1 MENILI
7 YETSSDRRPSKQGS
21 STSHGWTAPQ
31 PRNTAQPCILNR
43 QANAYGYEPLA
54 YRDSVRRSNFAT
66 NTSFCNFERQRKPDC
81 HHMKIKS
88 HVIAKLK
95 PVCVQL
101 KLQHAMNTIMT
112 AAGFKVFL

>member
-1 MENILI
+1 MPMDISRWRT
-7 YETSSDRRPSKQGS
+7 ETRIAGLSS
-21 STSHGWTAPQ
+21 A
-31 PRNTAQPCILNR
+31 AV
-43 QANAYGYEPLA
+43 A
-54 YRDSVRRSNFAT
+54 SV
-66 NTSFCNFERQRKPDC
+66 CNFERQREPDC

-101 KLQHAMNTIMT
+101 EQQHAMNTIMT

>member
-1 MENILI
+1 MPMDMSRWRT
-7 YETSSDRRPSKQGS
+7 ETRFAGLS
-21 STSHGWTAPQ
+21 
-31 PRNTAQPCILNR
+31 
-43 QANAYGYEPLA
+43 
-54 YRDSVRRSNFAT
+54 FAT
-66 NTSFCNFERQRKPDC
+66 NTSFCNFERQRKLDC